1 MIFSGFIARG
11 LVVMAA
17 MAGGVLLLPPS
28 SVVRAAGEGG
38 DKAETSTDVQ
48 LPPLPQPA
56 NLIPVYVAPNS
67 TNRFYVDGASL
78 SVGSGGLIRYA
89 IVIKSPSGASTV
101 NFEGMRCPDW
111 LRVLYAFGQ
120 SDGTWA
126 KARNSEWK
134 PIGGSGP
141 NGYQYVLYRHYFCP
155 EGIPVR
161 DAAQAATLLRRG
173 ADSSIRLLP

>member
-1 MIFSGFIARG
+1 MIFSGFIARSPV
-11 LVVMAA
+11 LAA
-17 MAGGVLLLPPS
+17 IVGGVILFPS
-28 SVVRAAGEGG
+28 PSLVWAAEEGN
-38 DKAETSTDVQ
+38 KAETPIDVQ

-78 SVGSGGLIRYA
+78 SVGTGGLIRYA
-89 IVIKSPSGASTV
+89 VVIKSPSGASTV

-126 KARNSEWK
+126 KSRNSEWK

-141 NGYQYVLYRHYFCP
+141 NGYQYVLYRYYFCP
-155 EGIPVR
+155 EGVPVR
-161 DAAQAATLLRRG
+161 DAAQAAAVLQRG
-173 ADSSIRLLP
+173 ADSAIRLLP

>member
-1 MIFSGFIARG
+1 MI
-11 LVVMAA
+11 
-17 MAGGVLLLPPS
+17 S
-28 SVVRAAGEGG
+28 SVFVARTLLIAATVGSVFLTLSPPLVWAAEEGE
-38 DKAETSTDVQ
+38 KTETSANVE
-48 LPPLPQPA
+48 LPPLPQPG

-78 SVGSGGLIRYA
+78 SVATAGLIRYT

-120 SDGTWA
+120 SDGTWTR
-126 KARNSEWK
+126 ARNSEWK

-155 EGIPVR
+155 EGVPVR
-161 DAAQAATLLRRG
+161 DAAQAAAVLRRG
-173 ADSSIRLLP
+173 AESSGRLLP